1 MKKLMAVV
9 AVVVAVAFGATLIA
23 EANQCPLLIKQLKD
37 GSAKVSDTK
46 KKAEVDKLIA
56 EAEKLHADGKHKES
70 VAKCE
75 EAAKLAGIKLEMKK
89 T

>member
-1 MKKLMAVV
+1 MKKVMTVV
-9 AVVVAVAFGATLIA
+9 AVVVALAFGLSLIA

-37 GSAKVSDTK
+37 GVGKVSDSS
-46 KKAEVDKLIA
+46 KKAEVEKLIA

-89 T
+89 S